1 MAITITHKD
10 NEFGIGD
17 IVRVHQKIQDSGK
30 KKGEITTRI
39 QVFEGTVISINGKQ
53 ENKMFTVRRIGAGGV
68 GIERIFP
75 IFAPIIDKVE
85 VSAKGDVRRAKLY
98 YLRDQTVREV
108 SEITKR
114 YLRKAQAAKQMAAKQ
129 SQPKKA
135 AKKVEIKKSAPK
147 KVIKKAAKKS
157 KKK

>member
-1 MAITITHKD
+1 MHKD